1 MNVYGIYHPNQCLC
15 ILVTIEERAKEI
27 STVIRNNYGRYKAA
41 FIGGKRAYCEMYD
54 DYMSVV
60 NTTDK
65 KLSENQDHD
74 YYNSEKRWNKNR

>member
-1 MNVYGIYHPNQCLC
+1 
-15 ILVTIEERAKEI
+15 
-27 STVIRNNYGRYKAA
+27 
-41 FIGGKRAYCEMYD
+41 MYD